1 MCPIFVVS
9 AEAYSKTCQTSKME
23 HFYENN
29 GLLLAVNYFHK
40 KTSTLHVWQGSENW
54 LLTIDYYF
62 YVNKRN
68 LWLTHLFLMH
78 PLSTHWKYLTVFWCF
93 LGKEKGALR
102 TNPANIYL
110 FKFNNGNTRKRCEIC
125 SKITIKTQE
134 RRLTSFWYFYC

>member
-23 HFYENN
+23 HFCENN

-62 YVNKRN
+62 HVNKRN

-78 PLSTHWKYLTVFWCF
+78 PLSTHWKYLTVFLCF

-102 TNPANIYL
+102 ANPANIYL